1 MQSFLVAAPA
11 TTKLPAS
18 SKNNSGSSLQML
30 PRPHKCPLCPKSF
43 YRHEHQTRHLRTHTG
58 ERPHACTFPNCD
70 RRFARSDE
78 LARHMRIHTQ
88 PTSVS
93 FRRPSPRK
101 RRESKDKKWSVED
114 EMAYSEQQKFCS
126 VIRFASVRPRQSR
139 NIGSPRPEAGSWN
152 LQRCPV
158 PRCLKSFWRPG
169 QLARHI
175 QVQHPG
181 AHDAH
186 DGNSSSTEESDE
198 GIETPGN
205 TPPMSPAKPM
215 VMECSL
221 DTSPVLPAKPLPMVS
236 ILPPLDPRLNAFHTS
251 TVVYGHQEQK
261 DYPTHPRLP
270 SIQSLLC

>member
-1 MQSFLVAAPA
+1 MQSVLVASTAIA
-11 TTKLPAS
+11 AS
-18 SKNNSGSSLQML
+18 TNSPNKNNGASLQML

-58 ERPHACTFPNCD
+58 ERPHGCSFPNCD

-93 FRRPSPRK
+93 FRRASPRK
-101 RRESKDKKWSVED
+101 RRETKDKKWSTED

-126 VIRFASVRPRQSR
+126 VIRFASVRPRQSTR
-139 NIGSPRPEAGSWN
+139 IGSPRPEAGSWN

-181 AHDAH
+181 ALDT
-186 DGNSSSTEESDE
+186 SSSTEESDE
-198 GIETPGN
+198 GVETPVT
-205 TPPMSPAKPM
+205 TPPMSPAKPITL
-215 VMECSL
+215 ECSL
-221 DTSPVLPAKPLPMVS
+221 DTSPIIPSIPLPMVS
-236 ILPPLDPRLNAFHTS
+236 TLPPLEPRLNSYYSPVDYH
-251 TVVYGHQEQK
+251 YRYQEQQQQQH
-261 DYPTHPRLP
+261 TRLP
-270 SIQSLLC
+270 SIRSLLS

>member
-1 MQSFLVAAPA
+1 MQSVII
-11 TTKLPAS
+11 AS
-18 SKNNSGSSLQML
+18 STTAMSPYHKNNNASMQML

-58 ERPHACTFPNCD
+58 ERPHGCTYPSCD

-93 FRRPSPRK
+93 FRRASPRK
-101 RRESKDKKWSVED
+101 RRESKDKKWSAED

-126 VIRFASVRPRQSR
+126 VIRFASVRPRQPPAR
-139 NIGSPRPEAGSWN
+139 LGTPRSEAGSWN

-181 AHDAH
+181 AL
-186 DGNSSSTEESDE
+186 DGSSTEESDE
-198 GIETPGN
+198 GIETPVT
-205 TPPMSPAKPM
+205 TPPMSPSKPLA
-215 VMECSL
+215 MECNM
-221 DTSPVLPAKPLPMVS
+221 DTSPIIRCKSPIMMS
-236 ILPPLDPRLNAFHTS
+236 TLPPLDPRLNGPTILPLVDYQYRQQDHQS
-251 TVVYGHQEQK
+251 T
-261 DYPTHPRLP
+261 RLP
-270 SIQSLLC
+270 SIRSLLA